1 MLTIFS
7 IPKPFNGHIGIIQ
20 RNAIESWSRL
30 HPACEI
36 ILCGNEPGIEEVVTE
51 FGAKWIPSLARNEY
65 GTPLLNSAF
74 DQVQQVASHPL
85 LCYVNADIILLRDF
99 IEALPKIHFRRFLM
113 VGQRWNI
120 DITEPLDFAPINW
133 DKKLREYVASHG
145 VLFSPMGID
154 FFVFPRDS
162 PLGRLPPFAV
172 GRPGWDNWFIY
183 KTRQLGIPVI
193 DVTRT
198 VTIVHQNHD
207 YAHVPHRK
215 NKTWEGPEADWN
227 RQLMG
232 CEWWNY
238 LFSIADAT
246 HIMTSRGLQLAWGRE
261 FLQRHWQ
268 ILPILFPSTKVLVR
282 LINGMIN
289 RLLGIHNL
297 FKLFSFNKNAFKN

>member
-7 IPKPFNGHIGIIQ
+7 IPKPFSGHIGIIQ

-51 FGAKWIPSLARNEY
+51 FGAKWIPHLARNEY

-74 DQVQQVASHPL
+74 DQVRQVASYPL
-85 LCYVNADIILLRDF
+85 LCYVNADILILRDF
-99 IEALPKIHFRRFLM
+99 IEALQKIHFRRFLM
-113 VGQRWNI
+113 VGQRWNV

-133 DKKLREYVASHG
+133 DKKLREYVASYG

-193 DVTRT
+193 DVTKT
-198 VTIVHQNHD
+198 VTVVHQNHN
-207 YAHVPHRK
+207 YAHVPYRIDK
-215 NKTWEGPEADWN
+215 KWNGPEADWN

-246 HIMTSRGLQLAWGRE
+246 HIMTYRGLQLAWGRDSM
-261 FLQRHWQ
+261 QRHWQ
-268 ILPILFPSTKVLVR
+268 TLPILFPKAKPLIRIVNKIIQLV
-282 LINGMIN
+282 
-289 RLLGIHNL
+289 
-297 FKLFSFNKNAFKN
+297 

>member
-7 IPKPFNGHIGIIQ
+7 IPKPFSGHINIIQ

-30 HPACEI
+30 DPACEI
-36 ILCGNEPGIEEVVTE
+36 ILCGNESGIEEVATE
-51 FGAKWIPSLARNEY
+51 FGAKWIPNLACNQY

-74 DQVQQVASHPL
+74 DQVRQVASHHL
-85 LCYVNADIILLRDF
+85 LCYVNTDILLLKDF
-99 IEALPKIHFRRFLM
+99 LEALQKIRFRRFLM
-113 VGQRWNI
+113 VGQRWNV
-120 DITEPLDFAPINW
+120 DITEPLDFSRINW

-162 PLGRLPPFAV
+162 PLGRLPSFAV

-183 KTRQLGIPVI
+183 KTRQLCIPVI
-193 DVTRT
+193 DVTET
-198 VTIVHQNHD
+198 VTVVHQNHD

-246 HIMTSRGLQLAWGRE
+246 HIMTYRGLQLAWGRDSM
-261 FLQRHWQ
+261 QRHWQ
-268 ILPILFPSTKVLVR
+268 TLPILCPKAKPLIRIVNKIIQLV
-282 LINGMIN
+282 
-289 RLLGIHNL
+289 
-297 FKLFSFNKNAFKN
+297 